1 MTRALPVVATALTA
15 LVLVSVPAHAA
26 APSAKATC
34 DNKKA
39 SFLFWPNG
47 HGEIDSVGFPEF
59 RTPHLEVYPGYHSTS
74 FPPVTNANADPSGAT
89 VNSQAC
95 NLSSPDPL
103 SGDVPHK
110 AKRLKAAN
118 IQCRF
123 GEKMIL
129 EFTRLDNGVKV
140 TAVREDGTKVIE
152 LKIANSRSKA
162 VFNKRRCDAKD
173 PPK

>member
-1 MTRALPVVATALTA
+1 VALFSGAGQ
-15 LVLVSVPAHAA
+15 A
-26 APSAKATC
+26 APPTAKAKC

-47 HGEIDSVGFPEF
+47 HGRIDSAGFPEF
-59 RTPHLEVYPGYHSTS
+59 RTPHLEVYPGFHSTS
-74 FPPVTNANADPSGAT
+74 FPPATNSNADPSGAT
-89 VNSQAC
+89 VNSGAC

-103 SGDVPHK
+103 SGDVPNK
-110 AKRLKAAN
+110 ATKRKAAN

-129 EFTRLDNGVKV
+129 EFTRLAEGVKV
-140 TAVREDGTKVIE
+140 TAIRKDGTKVIE
-152 LKIANSRSKA
+152 LKIVNSGSKA
-162 VFNKRRCDAKD
+162 VFNKNRCDAKD